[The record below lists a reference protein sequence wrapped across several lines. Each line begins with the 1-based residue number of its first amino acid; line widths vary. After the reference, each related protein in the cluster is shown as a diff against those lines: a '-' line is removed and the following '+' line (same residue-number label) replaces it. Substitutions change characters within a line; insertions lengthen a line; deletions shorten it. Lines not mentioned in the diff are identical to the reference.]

1 METIST
7 QSPTD
12 LKMWKPIQSFV
23 ANNPD
28 FTENQMNWLL
38 RHRKENGIDSVT
50 RKIGKRIYIN
60 EILFAEWVMNHE

>member
-1 METIST
+1 MISSAE
-7 QSPTD
+7 QVSSE
-12 LKMWKPIQSFV
+12 LKQWKPIPSFV
-23 ANNPD
+23 AKNPD

-60 EILFAEWVMNHE
+60 EALFAEWVMNHG